1 MADGMYTM
9 DQEAVMSKLPPAIE
23 ESERV
28 ITQAIPRA
36 CDVITE
42 ACKEVGAQEMI
53 RAGEAVVVTI
63 NGINEMY
70 KEMVG
75 QEGDSIQTGSAYGVL
90 AAAKKNDAVLNG
102 Q

>member
-9 DQEAVMSKLPPAIE
+9 DLEAVMSKLPPAIE

-28 ITQAIPRA
+28 INQAIPRA
-36 CDVITE
+36 CDLITE

-102 Q
+102 